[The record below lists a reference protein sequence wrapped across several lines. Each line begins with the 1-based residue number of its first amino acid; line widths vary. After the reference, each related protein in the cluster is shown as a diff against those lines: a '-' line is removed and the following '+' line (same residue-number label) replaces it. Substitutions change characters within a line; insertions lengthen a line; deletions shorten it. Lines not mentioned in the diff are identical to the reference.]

1 MGLGKRVTIPV
12 GHRPAMRVPVGGS
25 SCANC
30 QFYARSGGRYGSC
43 TSRDY
48 QAYYGTRLIPCPPRE
63 FCSDWYE
70 PAVTLPPC

>member
-1 MGLGKRVTIPV
+1 MGKRVTIPV
-12 GHRPAMRVPVGGS
+12 GHRPAMRVPYGGA

-30 QFYARSGGRYGSC
+30 QFYDARGGRFGSC

-48 QAYYGTRLIPCPPRE
+48 RAFYETRLLPCPPQE

-70 PAVTLPPC
+70 PAVALPPCT